1 LRIVPQETKTQTF
14 EVDDKCVKKL
24 IK

>member
-14 EVDDKCVKKL
+14 EVDDKCIKKL